1 MLVLGGNVN
10 FLGCAC
16 ADNKGVESNDKLNDL
31 CTDAGAPFNA
41 TTGIMY
47 RFIPYG
53 LPIINN
59 IQIGRDILVL
69 AGNCVLVGFYK

>member
-1 MLVLGGNVN
+1 
-10 FLGCAC
+10 
-16 ADNKGVESNDKLNDL
+16 
-31 CTDAGAPFNA
+31 
-41 TTGIMY
+41 MY